1 MKITEIIA
9 HTLAVDYAKPVW
21 TAHERFSRSQIV
33 LVEVR
38 TDQGLVG
45 FGEIASGA
53 LKIISNLLGIFSN
66 VVKGMDP
73 LGHDEIWRKLMS
85 LTSPRPGG
93 IGGWDGLPA
102 PLPRSQRP
110 EIMAAIG
117 GIDIALW
124 DLKGKATGLP
134 VFRLLGGTRTDVFT
148 YATGG
153 FYSEGAALD
162 TYAAEFGKFVEQG
175 YRAVKLKTGAL
186 SLPDELKRIESVRAT
201 IGPDVLLMLDMNAP
215 YDVDG
220 CVAFAKAVA
229 QFNIFWL
236 EEPLFWYLQPA
247 DFRRLAEASP
257 IPLAHGEREL
267 HRFTVRDFIDSG
279 SIRFVQF
286 DSTRHGGFSESLR
299 IAHYAE
305 QKGVLVS
312 PHSAPHLHAH
322 LVSAMGDAAFA
333 AESFGTTDMR
343 HPIQNAIYRGGS
355 DVRDGMVQLSE
366 APGFGVDIDWQ
377 AVERFRVQP

>member
-9 HTLAVDYAKPVW
+9 HPLAADYPKPVW
-21 TAHERFSRSQIV
+21 TAHERFGRSQLV

-38 TDQGLVG
+38 TDQGLIG

-53 LKIISNLLGIFSN
+53 QQTVCRLLGTFSD

-73 LGHDEIWRKLMS
+73 LGHGEVWNRLMS

-124 DLKGKATGLP
+124 DIKGKAAGLP
-134 VFRLLGGTRTDVFT
+134 VFRLLGGTRTEVLT

-162 TYAAEFGKFVEQG
+162 SYAAEFARFTAEG

-186 SLPDELKRIESVRAT
+186 SISDELKRIEMIRAA

-215 YDVDG
+215 YDVTG
-220 CVAFAKAVA
+220 CIEFAQAVA
-229 QFNIFWL
+229 PFDIFWL
-236 EEPLFWYLQPA
+236 EEPLFWHLQPA
-247 DFRRLAEASP
+247 DFRRLADAVS

-279 SIRFVQF
+279 AIRFVQF
-286 DSTRHGGFSESLR
+286 DSTRAAGFTESLR

-305 QKGVLVS
+305 QKGVSIS

-322 LVSAMGDAAFA
+322 LVSAFGDAAFA
-333 AESFGTTDMR
+333 AESFGVSDTR
-343 HPIQNAIYRGGS
+343 HPIQNAIYQGGIEI
-355 DVRDGMVQLSE
+355 RMGMARLSE
-366 APGFGVDIDWQ
+366 APGFGVDIDWR
-377 AVERFRVQP
+377 AVERLRG

>member
-1 MKITEIIA
+1 MKITEIIS
-9 HTLAVDYAKPVW
+9 HPLAFDYAKPVW
-21 TAHERFSRSQIV
+21 TAHERFSRAQLI
-33 LVEVR
+33 LVEIR
-38 TDQGLVG
+38 TDQGVTG

-53 LKIISNLLGIFSN
+53 LKTVCDLLGIFSG
-66 VVKGMDP
+66 VAAGMDP
-73 LGHDEIWRKLMS
+73 LGHYEIWRKLMS

-93 IGGWDGLPA
+93 IGGWDGLPG

-124 DLKGKATGLP
+124 DIKGKTAGLP
-134 VFRLLGGTRTDVFT
+134 VFRLLGGTRTEVFT

-153 FYSEGAALD
+153 FYSEGATLES
-162 TYAAEFGKFVEQG
+162 YAPEFAQFVEEG

-186 SLPDELKRIESVRAT
+186 SLSDEMKRIAGVRAA

-215 YDVDG
+215 YDVSG
-220 CVAFAKAVA
+220 CITFAKAA
-229 QFNIFWL
+229 APFNIFWL

-257 IPLAHGEREL
+257 IPLAHCEREL
-267 HRFTVRDFIDSG
+267 HHFTVRDFIDSG
-279 SIRFVQF
+279 AIRFVQF

-305 QKGVLVS
+305 QRGVMVS

-322 LVSAMGDAAFA
+322 LVSAFGDAAFA
-333 AESFGTTDMR
+333 AESFGVNDSR
-343 HPIQNAIYRGGS
+343 HPIQNAIYRGGTG
-355 DVRDGMVQLSE
+355 VRNGMVQLIE
-366 APGFGVDIDWQ
+366 APGFGVDIDWK
-377 AVERFRVQP
+377 AVQKFRAG